1 MKTVMVADDDDSVRG
16 FITAILTEAGYSVLT
31 AKDGQEA
38 WEILG
43 LKNVDIAI
51 IDVNM
56 PRMDGLSLAN
66 QIRVNSRYSTLPILM
81 LTARGAVK
89 DQMKGFD
96 AGADEYLIKPFKR
109 EDFLKHLK
117 NLEQETQN
125 KSR

>member
-1 MKTVMVADDDDSVRG
+1 MKTVLVADDDDSVRG
-16 FITAILTEAGYSVLT
+16 FVTAILTEAGYSVLT

-38 WEILG
+38 LEILG
-43 LKNVDIAI
+43 LKNVDMAI

-66 QIRVNSRYSTLPILM
+66 QIRANSRHSTIPILM

-109 EDFLKHLK
+109 EDFLNRLK
-117 NLEQETQN
+117 DLEQAIQN

>member
-1 MKTVMVADDDDSVRG
+1 MVADDDDSVRG